1 MKDRDIDIIQ
11 STRRTPRRTNCMY
24 RVFILKYGPRE
35 KRYNL
40 ANVRV
45 IRCTIQRDPI
55 VKVNRALV

>member
-1 MKDRDIDIIQ
+1 
-11 STRRTPRRTNCMY
+11 MY